1 MSPSRNS
8 AGLFLTLLILILAA
22 GNLTLTGQG
31 DAGQRNPESVAG
43 KQILKSERMKA
54 VITADGLESVT
65 DPLDRYG
72 ADIVSHRAPWG
83 RIKLVYRKGHGEW
96 TERPYDRPNEIS
108 SDGNS
113 VELQPDDS
121 SDPVTLRQRFSLAG
135 NALVYEIEIGAM
147 DGAEVEIGDLALF
160 LPWSIARGENPD
172 TIFEKSFTK
181 HHFISGN
188 GSFIYFTRPSGE
200 PPYLMILPG
209 RGTGLEFFDGGRGG
223 YKVYMHSA
231 VAGNSVP
238 SGTWR
243 LPHTSVLLGGG
254 DGPATLKYSFRIA
267 WADSWD
273 MMRQLLYDE
282 GLFDVRVV
290 PGMTVPADLKA
301 QFSLRTRNMVDSI
314 VPEYPSQTEV
324 CYLGE
329 KPGGHHFY
337 EVSFRKLGENILTVH
352 YGAGDKTYL
361 EFFATEPLE
370 TLVKKRSSFIV
381 NSTQHRDT
389 TKWYNGLF
397 SAYDMKNAVLRGPDN
412 TDGFDGWWGYVLAC
426 DDPGLC
432 KAPYVAAKNVYFPDQ
447 KEIDAVEY
455 YLEHFVWNGLQRT
468 DKDDPYPYG
477 IYGVPNWKVAR
488 DPVERARIST
498 TNLDKMKIWR
508 SYDYPHMTML
518 YYHMYQIARM
528 YPEKVHYL
536 DAAGYLERAWQTARA
551 YFIYPYEILP
561 WYETYK
567 WGCYNELVIEN
578 LIADLEKEGRHQE
591 ADWLR
596 GEYEKKVK
604 YFIYDDKYPF
614 RSEYAIDRTAFES
627 SYAFAKYGTLN
638 EMKPDSN
645 LWYDKN
651 REIWYSH
658 PSVSRADAREFMERQ
673 HLAGLAV
680 RGWLEAK
687 YFLLGSDF
695 TYSSDNHCL
704 SYMARMGGWA
714 ILDYAIRFAEKPY
727 EWIQLGYASYLAP
740 YALMNTG
747 TPDSD
752 YGYWFPGKEND
763 GAMGWAFMESKHGQ
777 AWIRKDID
785 RGAWFY
791 DGEADLGNGAI
802 FRTAQTVLTDD
813 PLFGWFAYGGTVK
826 KEGGS
831 FLVEPRDGVR
841 ARFSAVTAGKRFT
854 IEMERDGFAQ
864 GKKINVSRSMRR
876 MSFILENR
884 SGDDHK
890 TLLRLTSG
898 GKARVKID
906 GKRIRQSEEK
916 NGSKMY
922 LLPVSSDNH
931 VVKIRLKHRRNVLL
945 F

>member
-1 MSPSRNS
+1 MTRTKILSRAILVFSLLVMTGTMVSVRAQDVSGMKVLQNEKIKALVS
-8 AGLFLTLLILILAA
+8 ANGL
-22 GNLTLTGQG
+22 
-31 DAGQRNPESVAG
+31 V
-43 KQILKSERMKA
+43 
-54 VITADGLESVT
+54 SVT
-65 DPLDRYG
+65 DPLDRYQ
-72 ADIVSHRAPWG
+72 ADIVNSRAPWG
-83 RIKLVYRKGHGEW
+83 RIKLVYRSGNGEW
-96 TERPYDRPNEIS
+96 VERPFNRTNVMTVDGETAVLL
-108 SDGNS
+108 SDD
-113 VELQPDDS
+113 QA
-121 SDPVTLRQRFSLAG
+121 DPFTLKQSFSLAG
-135 NALVYEIEIGAM
+135 STLGYEIEIRAREGM
-147 DGAEVEIGDLALF
+147 EVEIGDLALY
-160 LPWSIARGENPD
+160 LPWSIARSENPD

-188 GSFIYFTRPSGE
+188 GSFLYFTRPSGE
-200 PPYLMILPG
+200 PPYLMVLPG
-209 RGTGLEFFDGGRGG
+209 EGTGLEYFDGGRGG
-223 YKVYMHSA
+223 YKIYMHSA

-238 SGTWR
+238 GGTWR
-243 LPHTSVLLGGG
+243 LPHTSAIISSSK
-254 DGPATLKYSFRIA
+254 GPDALKYRFRIE

-273 MMRQLLYDE
+273 MMRQVLYDE
-282 GLFDVRVV
+282 GLFDIRVV
-290 PGMTVPADLKA
+290 PGMTIPTDLKA
-301 QFSLRTRNMVDSI
+301 QFSLHTKNIIDSI
-314 VPEYPSQTEV
+314 VPEFPGQTELK
-324 CYLGE
+324 YLGE
-329 KPGGHHFY
+329 KLPGYHFY
-337 EVSFRKLGENILTVH
+337 EVSFSKLGENMLTVN
-352 YGAGDKTYL
+352 YGKGEKTYL

-381 NSTQHRDT
+381 NRTQHRDT

-397 SAYDMKNAVLRGPDN
+397 SAYDMKNGILRGPDD

-455 YLEHFVWNGLQRT
+455 YLKYFVWNGLQRT

-488 DPVERARIST
+488 DPVERAKIST
-498 TNLDKMKIWR
+498 TNLDRMKVWR
-508 SYDYPHMTML
+508 SYDYPHITML
-518 YYHMYQIARM
+518 YYHMYQIAKM
-528 YPEKVHYL
+528 YPDKVHYL

-578 LIADLEKEGRHQE
+578 LIADLEREGRNTE
-591 ADWLR
+591 AAWLR
-596 GEYEKKVK
+596 AEYEKKVK
-604 YFIYDDKYPF
+604 YFVYDDRYPF

-645 LWYDKN
+645 LWFDKN
-651 REIWYSH
+651 DSVWYSH
-658 PSVSRADAREFMERQ
+658 PSVSRADAREFMDRQ
-673 HLAGLAV
+673 NLAGLAV

-714 ILDYAIRFAEKPY
+714 ILDYGIRFAEKPY
-727 EWIQLGYASYLAP
+727 DWLQLGYASYLAP

-747 TPDSD
+747 TPESD
-752 YGYWFPGKEND
+752 YGYWFRGEEND
-763 GAMGWAFMESKHGQ
+763 GAMGWAFMESQRGR

-813 PLFGWFAYGGTVK
+813 PLFGWFAYGGTLK
-826 KEGGS
+826 KQGRS

-841 ARFSAVTAGKRFT
+841 SRFSAVTSGPRFT
-854 IEMERDGFAQ
+854 VEMERDGFAS
-864 GKKINVSRSMRR
+864 GKEIKVSRSMRKVD
-876 MSFILENR
+876 FIIENR
-884 SGDDHK
+884 SGDTHQSA
-890 TLLRLTSG
+890 LRVTANA
-898 GKARVKID
+898 KVKVKVD
-906 GKRIRQSEEK
+906 GKRVEQAEEK
-916 NGSKMY
+916 NGTMLY
-922 LLPVSSDNH
+922 VLPVSADSH
-931 VVKIRLKHRRNVLL
+931 LVKIQIRHRKSSGKVM
-945 F
+945 

>member
-1 MSPSRNS
+1 MR
-8 AGLFLTLLILILAA
+8 
-22 GNLTLTGQG
+22 
-31 DAGQRNPESVAG
+31 
-43 KQILKSERMKA
+43 A
-54 VITADGLESVT
+54 VITPDGLVSVT
-65 DPLDRYG
+65 DPLDRYS
-72 ADIVSHRAPWG
+72 ADIVSSRAPWG
-83 RIKLVYRKGHGEW
+83 RIRLVYRTKGEETWVEMPFNRPGRV
-96 TERPYDRPNEIS
+96 TEDEGSVILS
-108 SDGNS
+108 SDDTPGNVMLS
-113 VELQPDDS
+113 
-121 SDPVTLRQRFSLAG
+121 QRFSLTG
-135 NALVYEIEIGAM
+135 NALDWVIEVSSR
-147 DGAEVEIGDLALF
+147 DGKEVEIGDLGLY
-160 LPWSIARGENPD
+160 LPWSIARSENPD
-172 TIFEKSFTK
+172 TIFERSFTK

-209 RGTGLEFFDGGRGG
+209 EGTSLEYFDGGRGG
-223 YKVYMHSA
+223 YRVYMHSA
-231 VAGNSVP
+231 VAAGNVM

-243 LPHTSVLLGGG
+243 QPNTS
-254 DGPATLKYSFRIA
+254 ATTGSSKGTEPLRYPFRIV

-282 GLFDVRVV
+282 GLFDIRVV

-301 QFSLRTRNMVDSI
+301 RFSLHTRNLIDSI
-314 VPEYPSQTEV
+314 TPEFPGMTEIT
-324 CYLGE
+324 CLGE
-329 KPGGHHFY
+329 KKSGYHLY
-337 EVSFRKLGENILTVH
+337 EVSFKKLGENMLTIH
-352 YGAGDKTYL
+352 YGKGRKTYL

-389 TKWYNGLF
+389 AKWYNGLF
-397 SAYDMKNAVLRGPDN
+397 SAYDMKNGILRGPDD

-447 KEIDAVEY
+447 EEIDAVEY
-455 YLEHFVWNGLQRT
+455 YLKYFVWNGLQRT

-488 DPVERARIST
+488 DPVERAKIST
-498 TNLDKMKIWR
+498 TNLDRMKIWR
-508 SYDYPHMTML
+508 SYDYPHITML
-518 YYHMYQIARM
+518 YYHMYQVAKM
-528 YPEKVHYL
+528 YPDKVHYL

-578 LIADLEKEGRHQE
+578 LIADLEKEGRKDE
-591 ADWLR
+591 AAWLR
-596 GEYEKKVK
+596 SEYEKKVK
-604 YFIYDDKYPF
+604 YFVYDDKYPF

-638 EMKPDSN
+638 EMQPDSN
-645 LWYDKN
+645 LWFDKN
-651 REIWYSH
+651 DSVWYSH

-673 HLAGLAV
+673 NLAGLAV

-704 SYMARMGGWA
+704 SYMARMGGWS
-714 ILDYAIRFAEKPY
+714 ILDYGIRFAEKPY
-727 EWIQLGYASYLAP
+727 DWLQLGYASYLAP

-747 TPDSD
+747 TPESD

-763 GAMGWAFMESKHGQ
+763 GAMGWAFMESKRGR
-777 AWIRKDID
+777 AWIRKDVD

-813 PLFGWFAYGGTVK
+813 PLFGWFAYGGTCR
-826 KEGGS
+826 KEGRS

-841 ARFSAVTAGKRFT
+841 ARFSAVTTGKRFT
-854 IEMERDGFAQ
+854 AEIDRDGFAT
-864 GKKINVSRSMRR
+864 GKDIKVNRSLRR
-876 MSFILENR
+876 LKFIIENR
-884 SGDDHK
+884 SGDVHQSVLSIIMEGNAK
-890 TLLRLTSG
+890 
-898 GKARVKID
+898 VKID
-906 GKRIRQSEEK
+906 GKKVKLSAEK
-916 NGSKMY
+916 EGTKQY
-922 LLPVSSDNH
+922 LLPVSSESHLVN
-931 VVKIRLKHRRNVLL
+931 VKLRHNRNKP
-945 F
+945 